1 MAVPFGSFVI
11 PSLAKPIYVQLKGL
25 RETLGTTNRGL
36 ISTGIL
42 LIVDL
47 LEEGRRE
54 AVQTRLDAVR
64 ALDA

>member
-1 MAVPFGSFVI
+1 MPAPFGSFVI
-11 PSLAKPIYVQLKGL
+11 PSLAKPVYQRLKGL

-42 LIVDL
+42 LIADL
-47 LEEGRRE
+47 LDEGRQD
-54 AVQTRLDAVR
+54 AVQARLDAVR